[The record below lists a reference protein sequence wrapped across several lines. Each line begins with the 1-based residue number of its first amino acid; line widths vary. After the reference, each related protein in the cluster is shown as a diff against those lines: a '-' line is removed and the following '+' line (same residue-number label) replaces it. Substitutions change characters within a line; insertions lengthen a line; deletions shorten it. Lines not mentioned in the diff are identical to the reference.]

1 MKIRKQHIWIFIV
14 VAVLVFTALSIA
26 RVRSILNSPGV
37 HQLFDKVYI
46 NMEEKC
52 YYFDA
57 QTREY
62 LGQGTVT
69 IKGQGKY
76 TNFFD
81 GVLSLPEYA
90 NPEIYMDQQDHPD
103 IPYYKIESMVLDRK
117 DKLSITYTAIYER
130 NVGKSGEEYQVFMCN
145 YWYVVKFAP
154 DWNYPVIRIRGQD
167 GTDVVAVCGES
178 ETDALERFMKS

>member
-14 VAVLVFTALSIA
+14 VAVLVFTALS
-26 RVRSILNSPGV
+26 
-37 HQLFDKVYI
+37 
-46 NMEEKC
+46 
-52 YYFDA
+52 
-57 QTREY
+57 

-90 NPEIYMDQQDHPD
+90 NPEIYVDQQDHPD

-117 DKLSITYTAIYER
+117 DGR
-130 NVGKSGEEYQVFMCN
+130 
-145 YWYVVKFAP
+145 
-154 DWNYPVIRIRGQD
+154 
-167 GTDVVAVCGES
+167 
-178 ETDALERFMKS
+178 